1 MKLYFAYG
9 ANLNI
14 ANMAQRCPSAVAI
27 EPFYL
32 HDYRLM
38 FSGVATIEPA
48 LNDRV
53 PGALWAITEACEQSL
68 DVFEGYPWLY
78 RKQEIMVDGMPVMF
92 YVMNSAAPAEPGTS
106 YLETI
111 AQGYE
116 DFGLCLDDLW
126 AAVTNT
132 KEMQNDMQWSTCTGS
147 PHRDCATDVADHVY
161 LEPGNDLR
169 WFCDVEPA
177 YRDPDTIQ

>member
-38 FSGVATIEPA
+38 FSGVASIEPA
-48 LNDRV
+48 PGSRV

-78 RKQEIMVDGMPVMF
+78 RKHEITVDDMPVMF
-92 YVMNSAAPAEPGTS
+92 YVMNSAAPSEPAAS

-111 AQGYE
+111 AQGYG
-116 DFGLCLDDLW
+116 DFGLDLDDLW
-126 AAVTNT
+126 AAVTYT
-132 KEMQNDMQWSTCTGS
+132 KEMQDDMQWSTHTGS
-147 PHRDCATDVADHVY
+147 PLRDCATDLADHVY
-161 LEPGNDLR
+161 LEPGHDLR
-169 WFCDVEPA
+169 WLRDVESSH
-177 YRDPDTIQ
+177 RDPDTIQ

>member
-14 ANMAQRCPSAVAI
+14 ENMAQRCPSAVAI

-48 LNDRV
+48 LNARV
-53 PGALWAITEACEQSL
+53 PGALWAITEACEKSL

-78 RKQEIMVDGMPVMF
+78 RKQDIVKVMINKTQ
-92 YVMNSAAPAEPGTS
+92 V
-106 YLETI
+106 
-111 AQGYE
+111 
-116 DFGLCLDDLW
+116 
-126 AAVTNT
+126 NT
-132 KEMQNDMQWSTCTGS
+132 PMTLLKQNQ
-147 PHRDCATDVADHVY
+147 
-161 LEPGNDLR
+161 
-169 WFCDVEPA
+169 
-177 YRDPDTIQ
+177 

>member
-14 ANMAQRCPSAVAI
+14 ENMSQRCPSAVAI

-38 FSGVATIEPA
+38 FSGVASIEPA
-48 LNDRV
+48 PGSRV

-78 RKQEIMVDGMPVMF
+78 RKQEIIMDGMPVMF
-92 YVMNSAAPAEPGTS
+92 YVMNTAAPYEPGTS

-116 DFGLCLDDLW
+116 DFGLGLDDLW
-126 AAVTNT
+126 AAVQHT
-132 KEMQNDMQWSTCTGS
+132 KEMQDDMQWSTHTGS
-147 PHRDCATDVADHVY
+147 PHRNTATDLADHV
-161 LEPGNDLR
+161 
-169 WFCDVEPA
+169 
-177 YRDPDTIQ
+177 

>member
-14 ANMAQRCPSAVAI
+14 ENMAQRCPSAVAI

-48 LNDRV
+48 PESRV

-92 YVMNSAAPAEPGTS
+92 YVMNSAAPSEPGKS
-106 YLETI
+106 YLDTI
-111 AQGYE
+111 ARGYE
-116 DFGLCLDDLW
+116 DFGLDLDDLR

-132 KEMQNDMQWSTCTGS
+132 KEMQNDMQWSTRTGS
-147 PHRDCATDVADHVY
+147 PHRNTATDMADHVH
-161 LEPGNDLR
+161 LEPGHDLR
-169 WFCDVEPA
+169 RLRDVELA
-177 YRDPDTIQ
+177 HRDHDTIQ

>member
-48 LNDRV
+48 EGARV

-78 RKQEIMVDGMPVMF
+78 RKQEITVDGMPVMF
-92 YVMNSAAPAEPGTS
+92 YVMNSAAPSEPGAS
-106 YLETI
+106 YLQTI
-111 AQGYE
+111 AQGYG
-116 DFGLCLDDLW
+116 DFGLVLDDLW
-126 AAVTNT
+126 AAVQCT
-132 KEMQNDMQWSTCTGS
+132 KEMQDDMQWSTNTGS
-147 PHRDCATDVADHVY
+147 PPGDAVTNLADHVY
-161 LEPGNDLR
+161 LELGNDLR
-169 WFCDVEPA
+169 RLRDVESSH
-177 YRDPDTIQ
+177 RDPDPIQ

>member
-27 EPFYL
+27 QPYYL
-32 HDYRLM
+32 DHYRLM
-38 FSGVATIEPA
+38 FSGVATIEPEEGA
-48 LNDRV
+48 RV

-78 RKQEIMVDGMPVMF
+78 RKQEIMMDGMPVMF
-92 YVMNSAAPAEPGTS
+92 YVMNSAAPSEPGAS

-116 DFGLCLDDLW
+116 DFGLGLDDLW
-126 AAVTNT
+126 AAVQCT
-132 KEMQNDMQWSTCTGS
+132 KEMQDDMQWSTHTGS
-147 PHRDCATDVADHVY
+147 SHRNTATDLADHVY
-161 LEPGNDLR
+161 LEPGHDLR

-177 YRDPDTIQ
+177 YRDPDPIQ

>member
-48 LNDRV
+48 EGARV
-53 PGALWAITEACEQSL
+53 PGALWAITEAC
-68 DVFEGYPWLY
+68 D
-78 RKQEIMVDGMPVMF
+78 
-92 YVMNSAAPAEPGTS
+92 VMNSAAPDEPGAS

-116 DFGLCLDDLW
+116 DFGLGLDDLW
-126 AAVTNT
+126 AAVQHT
-132 KEMQNDMQWSTCTGS
+132 KEMQDDMQWSTHTGS
-147 PHRDCATDVADHVY
+147 PLRDCATDLADHVY
-161 LEPGNDLR
+161 LEPGHDLR
-169 WFCDVEPA
+169 WLRDVESSH
-177 YRDPDTIQ
+177 RDPDPIQ

>member
-14 ANMAQRCPSAVAI
+14 ENMAHRCPSAVAI

-38 FSGVATIEPA
+38 FSGVATIEHAPES
-48 LNDRV
+48 RV

-78 RKQEIMVDGMPVMF
+78 RKQEITVDGMPVMF
-92 YVMNSAAPAEPGTS
+92 YVMNSAVPAEPGKS
-106 YLETI
+106 YLDTI

-132 KEMQNDMQWSTCTGS
+132 KEMQNDMQWSTRTESTHGNT
-147 PHRDCATDVADHVY
+147 ATDVADHVY
-161 LEPGNDLR
+161 LEPGHDLR
-169 WFCDVEPA
+169 WFRDVEPA
-177 YRDPDTIQ
+177 HRDPDTIQ